1 MARTHIVIMAGGIGK
16 RLAPLSTPEKPKQ
29 FLDLLETGKTLIQMT
44 YERCKEI
51 NPNAVFWVVT
61 SEQYFDLVREQ
72 VPEIYPWHILLEPES
87 KNTAPCIA
95 YASWR
100 IYMEDPD
107 ALVMVVPADA
117 YIESTEMFVKSIQTA
132 LPQVEDGIVCV
143 GIKPTGPSTEYGYI
157 EVAQK
162 PRNNDFIVP
171 VASFTE
177 KPDAE
182 TATKYLISK
191 TFWWNAGIFIWKVQ
205 TVLDELRTYVPDIYG
220 AFWDIHTL
228 FTSIWEKE
236 AVKEVYKE
244 IPKISIDYAVME
256 KSNKIK
262 MLAVDWNWSDLGSF
276 EAIEKVTGHK
286 IAR

>member
-44 YERCKEI
+44 YERCKKI
-51 NPNAVFWVVT
+51 DPNAVFWVVT

-72 VPEIYPWHILLEPES
+72 VPEVDPWHILLEPES

-117 YIESTEMFVKSIQTA
+117 YIESTEMFVKSIQTV

-162 PRNNDFIVP
+162 PQSNDFIVP

-205 TVLDELRTYVPDIYG
+205 TVLDELRTYVPEIYG

-236 AVKEVYKE
+236 AIQKVYKD
-244 IPKISIDYAVME
+244 IQKISIDYAVME

-276 EAIEKVTGHK
+276 EAIEKV
-286 IAR
+286 IRSL